1 MINQFSDGPKVSDFI
16 DLKIWKKKKVCCGTI
31 FVNAFGEA
39 IVDPRFLTTGHNNTV
54 NIQETIQNPLMS
66 FENIVKK
73 ELEEVQSAQ
82 TTTLVTDTH
91 NFKVPDRKERK
102 DSEKSCDSKFSSD
115 QDEGF
120 FDRTSSSPCF
130 EESNSQS
137 STASS
142 SSMSSLTLSKI

>member
-1 MINQFSDGPKVSDFI
+1 M
-16 DLKIWKKKKVCCGTI
+16 
-31 FVNAFGEA
+31 
-39 IVDPRFLTTGHNNTV
+39 DPRFLTSSHNGAE
-54 NIQETIQNPLMS
+54 NIQETIENPLMS

-73 ELEEVQSAQ
+73 ELEEVQNAQ
-82 TTTLVTDTH
+82 TTGTLVTDNH

-120 FDRTSSSPCF
+120 FDRTSCSPCF

-142 SSMSSLTLSKI
+142 SSSMSSLTLSKI

>member
-1 MINQFSDGPKVSDFI
+1 M
-16 DLKIWKKKKVCCGTI
+16 
-31 FVNAFGEA
+31 
-39 IVDPRFLTTGHNNTV
+39 DPRFLTTSHNNTV

-82 TTTLVTDTH
+82 NTTLVTDTH

-120 FDRTSSSPCF
+120 FDRTSCSPCF